1 MSKPSAFCDDCGML
15 YKSSVSHC
23 LFCGKPKKN
32 TVIKK
37 PAQPAQP
44 VSQSVDYTV
53 DDDPYDVDDQRWFD
67 DDQDY
72 YDY

>member
-1 MSKPSAFCDDCGML
+1 MSKPSIFCDDCGTA

-23 LFCGKPKKN
+23 RFCGKQKKN

-37 PAQPAQP
+37 PAQPVQP
-44 VSQSVDYTV
+44 ASQSVDYTV
-53 DDDPYDVDDQRWFD
+53 DYDPYDVDDQRWFD